1 MPPKA
6 KAQFNTKDFLEF
18 ISSDILGNDLTTKQ
32 LKEYV
37 TTLEEDDNMNK
48 LKGFL
53 SGLTTTK
60 RASPAGTSSSTRT
73 KTEDDYTPLID
84 DYKNIII
91 EEFPDQDDRLDGKS
105 IDNPKVF
112 CMWYV
117 KTNEKKCCAKTDD
130 LTFKDYIP
138 LCGDCYKKKSKNKLY
153 MELKKEKILDI
164 PDKRSSPGK
173 SSTKTSSSKTTKKSS
188 PGTDVT
194 TTPQSVKSSLRK
206 KVEKTESESDSSDEE
221 KPQKE
226 AGPPPTKKKAVG
238 KPKKAKNKLDSSSDD
253 DN

>member
-18 ISSDILGNDLTTKQ
+18 ISSDILGNDLTVKQ
-32 LKEYV
+32 LTQFAK
-37 TTLEEDDNMNK
+37 TLEEDDNMTK

-53 SGLTTTK
+53 GTISVTTK
-60 RASPAGTSSSTRT
+60 RASPAGNSRT

-130 LTFKDYIP
+130 LTFKDFIP
-138 LCGDCYKKKSKNKLY
+138 LCGECYKKKSKNKLY

-173 SSTKTSSSKTTKKSS
+173 SSTKTSSSKSTKKSS

-206 KVEKTESESDSSDEE
+206 KVEKTESESDSSDDE
-221 KPQKE
+221 KPPKE
-226 AGPPPTKKKAVG
+226 TRPPLTKKKAVG